1 MQHLRNRSPHILVLG
16 DVMLDHYLIGG
27 CHRISPEAPVPVVEV
42 EKESLF
48 LGGAGNVVKNLL
60 AWDARVFTLSV
71 VGDDD
76 SGRELRAMLEQ
87 YGVSTAGIVT
97 EPTRRTPRKT
107 RVVVTH
113 HQVVRYDRETTSAIC
128 SETERAL
135 WQAVRSQA
143 TPFDAVLVSD
153 YNKGVVT
160 PWLCQQLIGYAREHS
175 IPVLVDPKGADGTKY
190 RGATLVTPNR
200 REAVELTGIAI
211 QDEASLRRAGEKLRR
226 DLALDCAVI
235 TLSEEGLALFDPGL
249 TRIHSAAKEV
259 FDVSGA
265 GDTVLA
271 ALGFGLACG
280 LSLAE
285 AATLANTA
293 AGIVVAKSGSA
304 TVTLDEIEAAQRL
317 SSGQRDL
324 AIQTV
329 DEIEHTASLLRSQGR
344 RIVFT
349 NGCFDLLHRG
359 HVEYLQASRNCGD
372 LLIVGLNSD
381 VGVRRLKGPRRP
393 IVAEEDRAAILAAL
407 QAVDYVVLFDT
418 DTPYELIRRIRPD
431 VLTKGA
437 DYHREEVVG
446 HDLVSD
452 VRLIPL
458 MQGRSTSRTI
468 DRINHA
474 A

>member
-60 AWDARVFTLSV
+60 AWGARVFTLSV

-76 SGRELRAMLEQ
+76 SGGELRAMLEQ

-113 HQVVRYDRETTSAIC
+113 HQVVRYDRETTSAIRA
-128 SETERAL
+128 ETERAL
-135 WQAVRSQA
+135 WQAVQSQA
-143 TPFDAVLVSD
+143 APFDAVLVSD

-160 PWLCQQLIGYAREHS
+160 PALCQQLIGYARELS

-211 QDEASLRRAGEKLRR
+211 HDEASLRQAGEKLRR
-226 DLALDCAVI
+226 DLALDYAVI

-249 TRIHSAAKEV
+249 TRIHSAAREV

-271 ALGFGLACG
+271 ALGFGMACG
-280 LSLAE
+280 LSLAD
-285 AATLANTA
+285 AAAWANTA

-324 AIQTV
+324 AIQTA
-329 DEIEHTASLLRSQGR
+329 DEIEHTARLLRSQGQ

-372 LLIVGLNSD
+372 VLIVGLNSD
-381 VGVRRLKGPRRP
+381 LGVRRLKGPRRP

-407 QAVDYVVLFDT
+407 QAVDYVVLFDA

-468 DRINHA
+468 DRIHHA